1 MIKKILIAN
10 RGEIAVRILRACHE
24 LGISVAVVYSQPDRG
39 ALHVRYADEAYSLG
53 SGPVKDTYLNMDK
66 IIAIA
71 KKCGAEAIHPG
82 YGFLSENRDFAERCQ
97 RKGLVFIGPTG
108 ESLQYMGR
116 KIRTRAFMDDVRIPV
131 IPGHSKA
138 VEDENEAVE
147 IARKTGFP
155 IMLKA
160 VSGGGGR
167 GIRLVKS
174 EDQLRSSIHVASS
187 EAMASFGSGSLYLE
201 KYIPGARHIELQIL
215 ADRHGHVVHLCE
227 RECSIQRRFQKIL
240 EESPSPFLDD
250 ITRLRMASAA
260 LTAAIALKYEGAGT
274 VEFLVDENKNFY
286 FLELNARLQVEHP
299 VTEMVTGV
307 DIVKEQIRIA
317 GGEHL
322 QIRQNEILPTGSS
335 IVCRIYAED
344 PENNFLPSPGRIERI
359 QIPGGPGVRVDIG
372 VYEGFSVPI
381 DYDPIVAKVIVWG
394 RTREEAIVRMDR
406 ALKEFVIKGIK
417 TNIPFHRWLI
427 NHKRFIEGDFN
438 TQFLEEEFY
447 PKAGKKER
455 RYKEAAS
462 IMGAIKEAE
471 RMKRPGR
478 FKTTLATA
486 EDEFPVQ
493 VERSKE
499 NLYRVN
505 LAGQIYDAD
514 VYEISPT
521 VYSLI
526 LNDKSFEVDITER
539 NGMMDVVIHDETY
552 SIRESKK
559 GTAPISRKV
568 PAGPVPLEKTV
579 TAYMPAMVLKI
590 LVVAGEP
597 VKKDQ
602 VLMVIEAMKM
612 EMEITSPGHGMVKE
626 IHIKEGQSVIQGAP
640 LVTIVDMA
648 QG

>member
-1 MIKKILIAN
+1 
-10 RGEIAVRILRACHE
+10 
-24 LGISVAVVYSQPDRG
+24 
-39 ALHVRYADEAYSLG
+39 
-53 SGPVKDTYLNMDK
+53 
-66 IIAIA
+66 
-71 KKCGAEAIHPG
+71 
-82 YGFLSENRDFAERCQ
+82 
-97 RKGLVFIGPTG
+97 
-108 ESLQYMGR
+108 
-116 KIRTRAFMDDVRIPV
+116 
-131 IPGHSKA
+131 
-138 VEDENEAVE
+138 
-147 IARKTGFP
+147 
-155 IMLKA
+155 
-160 VSGGGGR
+160 
-167 GIRLVKS
+167 
-174 EDQLRSSIHVASS
+174 
-187 EAMASFGSGSLYLE
+187 MASFGSGSLYLE

-250 ITRLRMASAA
+250 VTRLRMASAA

-307 DIVKEQIRIA
+307 DIVKEQIRIV

-344 PENNFLPSPGRIERI
+344 PENDFLPSPGCIERI

-381 DYDPIVAKVIVWG
+381 DYDPIVAKVIVWD
-394 RTREEAIVRMDR
+394 RTREEAIVRMDQ

-447 PKAGKKER
+447 PKASRKSR
-455 RYKEAAS
+455 RYKEAAL
-462 IMGAIKEAE
+462 IMGAIKKAE
-471 RMKRPGR
+471 QMKRPGR
-478 FKTTLATA
+478 FKTTLAIA

-499 NLYRVN
+499 NPYMVN
-505 LAGQIYDAD
+505 LDGKAYDAD
-514 VYEISPT
+514 VCEISPT
-521 VYSLI
+521 LYSLI

-539 NGMMDVVIHDETY
+539 NDRMDIVIQYEIY
-552 SIRESKK
+552 SLRESKTK
-559 GTAPISRKV
+559 GAALISRKV
-568 PAGPVPLEKTV
+568 PAGSVPLEKTV

-590 LVVAGEP
+590 LVVDGES

-612 EMEITSPGHGMVKE
+612 EMEITSPGHGVVKKIHVKE
-626 IHIKEGQSVIQGAP
+626 EQSVIQGAP